1 MIRKILLL
9 GLAGAAGT
17 LTRYTLAG
25 AVQRLAGSSFP
36 FGTFAVNM
44 AGCLLFGL
52 VWGVLENRA
61 GLSGEWRLVA
71 LVGFMG
77 AFTTFSSY
85 MYETA
90 ALLRVGQIVLAAAN
104 VAGQSAAGLG
114 LMLLG
119 MALGRLI

>member
-1 MIRKILLL
+1 MVRKILLL
-9 GLAGAAGT
+9 SLAGAAGT
-17 LTRYTLAG
+17 LARYSLAG
-25 AVQRLAGSSFP
+25 IVQRLSGSDFP

-90 ALLRVGQIVLAAAN
+90 ALLRVGQILLATAN
-104 VAGQSAAGLG
+104 VAGQTAAGLG